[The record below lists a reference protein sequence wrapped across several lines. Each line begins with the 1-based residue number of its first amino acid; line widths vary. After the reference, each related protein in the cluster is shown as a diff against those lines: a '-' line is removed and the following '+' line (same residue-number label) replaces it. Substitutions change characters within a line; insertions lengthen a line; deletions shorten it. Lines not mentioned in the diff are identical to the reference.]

1 MKKQIIVTTSWDDG
15 HRLDLKLAKLL
26 KKYGIRGTFYISP
39 KNREFREEDLLSDDE
54 IIKLNRD
61 FEIGAHTM
69 THPRLTKI
77 SEREA
82 FNEIIDSKKYL
93 ENLIRE
99 EVRCFCY
106 PGGKY
111 NKKIMELVRKVG
123 FYYSRTMK
131 KFELRLVK
139 NFLSSGTTLEA
150 HRNSLLTLPLDSLK
164 ILTFSRFNPIEFFK
178 NLHWEYL
185 AKKTFDYVYANG
197 GVYHLWGHSWVIE
210 RNNDWKKIERV
221 FSYVGKRANV
231 EYVTN
236 YELVKTYKMKIW
248 HITKKYP
255 DIMAG
260 DSMVVSSLEKFQR
273 EMGNQVFILT
283 SNCDEIIKSP
293 TITKFGLKIDALSL
307 DRINLNRIISLLIL
321 FFYSFIYLRKIKP
334 DVVHSHSPDLGF
346 VLSFACRVYKIPII
360 NTCHGITF
368 PDKHYSLIKRKTE
381 EFLLKYGGFK
391 KIIAVD
397 INSLNDLRKLKIN
410 NVVYLPNGVDLDHFN
425 KIRYK
430 RNSKII
436 FLFVGRI
443 EIDKGLMYL
452 IHAIKKL
459 KNTNKNFEV
468 WLVGVGLNQ
477 DYFKKL
483 VIRLNLTE
491 YIKFLGKKSRD
502 ETIDCFYKSD
512 VFILP
517 SLHEGFPLTLL
528 EAWAAELPVV
538 ITNVG
543 GISKICKNKENAL
556 IVPRKNPEAI
566 AEAFKIL
573 IKNKTLREKIGKNG
587 REEVK
592 RKYNWESISKQIDN
606 IYQGVI
612 S

>member
-1 MKKQIIVTTSWDDG
+1 M
-15 HRLDLKLAKLL
+15 
-26 KKYGIRGTFYISP
+26 
-39 KNREFREEDLLSDDE
+39 
-54 IIKLNRD
+54 
-61 FEIGAHTM
+61 
-69 THPRLTKI
+69 
-77 SEREA
+77 
-82 FNEIIDSKKYL
+82 
-93 ENLIRE
+93 
-99 EVRCFCY
+99 
-106 PGGKY
+106 
-111 NKKIMELVRKVG
+111 
-123 FYYSRTMK
+123 
-131 KFELRLVK
+131 
-139 NFLSSGTTLEA
+139 
-150 HRNSLLTLPLDSLK
+150 K
-164 ILTFSRFNPIEFFK
+164 IL
-178 NLHWEYL
+178 H
-185 AKKTFDYVYANG
+185 V
-197 GVYHLWGHSWVIE
+197 
-210 RNNDWKKIERV
+210 
-221 FSYVGKRANV
+221 
-231 EYVTN
+231 
-236 YELVKTYKMKIW
+236 
-248 HITKKYP
+248 TKKYP
-255 DIMAG
+255 GIMGG
-260 DSMVVSSLEKFQR
+260 DSTVVASLEKYQKK
-273 EMGNQVFILT
+273 MGHQVYILT

-293 TITKFGLKIDALSL
+293 TITKFGLKTDALSL

-346 VLSFACRVYKIPII
+346 ILSCACRVYKIPII

-381 EFLLKYGGFK
+381 EFFLKYGGFK

-410 NVVYLPNGVDLDHFN
+410 NVVYLPNCVDLDQFN

-436 FLFVGRI
+436 FLFIGRI
-443 EIDKGLMYL
+443 EIDKGLRYL

-528 EAWAAELPVV
+528 EAWAAKLPVI

-543 GISKICKNKENAL
+543 GVSTICINKENAL
-556 IVPRKNPEAI
+556 IIPPEDPKKISEAMIALVKDQKLRRKLGE
-566 AEAFKIL
+566 
-573 IKNKTLREKIGKNG
+573 NG
-587 REEVK
+587 RKLVEEKYEWDKITKELEFIYEEVTK
-592 RKYNWESISKQIDN
+592 
-606 IYQGVI
+606 
-612 S
+612 